1 MLRCG
6 GRLAHT
12 EAPYAVKF
20 PIILPKHH
28 PITQLVVKQAHDRV
42 LHNGT
47 KETLAEVR
55 TKYWIPRGRSVTRK
69 IVSQCVTCRKF
80 EGPPYKSPAPPPLPE
95 CRVTRAPAF
104 THTGV
109 DFTGPLIT
117 RVLPKKSSQTTKV
130 WIALF
135 TCYVT
140 RAVHLDTVPDQSAVT
155 FIRCL
160 KRFIARRGLPKR
172 LISDNGKT
180 FKATSRY
187 LDAVFKD
194 GTMQDYL
201 VGSRVDWQFN
211 VERAPWWGVAFKR
224 MIRSTKRCLKKLM
237 GRAHFSLD
245 ELTTALA
252 EIEAV
257 LNSRPLSY
265 VSSTDMEEP
274 ITPSNL
280 VVGHRILNLPD
291 NINYLS
297 DLDEE
302 FVLTKGQVLR
312 QVKHLNNVLNHFWR
326 RWRTEYLNHLREV
339 HAQLSRRRSA
349 SSDSFISIGDVVV
362 VKDDQLPRGQWKLAI
377 VQDVFKG

>member
-1 MLRCG
+1 M
-6 GRLAHT
+6 
-12 EAPYAVKF
+12 
-20 PIILPKHH
+20 
-28 PITQLVVKQAHDRV
+28 
-42 LHNGT
+42 
-47 KETLAEVR
+47 
-55 TKYWIPRGRSVTRK
+55 
-69 IVSQCVTCRKF
+69 TCRKF

-211 VERAPWWGVAFKR
+211 VERAPWWGGAFKR

-274 ITPSNL
+274 ITPSHL
-280 VVGHRILNLPD
+280 VMGHRILNLPD

-297 DLDEE
+297 DLDDEE

-312 QVKHLNNVLNHFWR
+312 RVKHLNNVLNHFWR
-326 RWRTEYLNHLREV
+326 RW
-339 HAQLSRRRSA
+339 
-349 SSDSFISIGDVVV
+349 
-362 VKDDQLPRGQWKLAI
+362 
-377 VQDVFKG
+377 